1 MKLENKTH
9 THKIREREKDTKGRR
24 EIQIKKKK
32 RKGKMK
38 SEQIVKEIKSGQR
51 KKFNEIENSKIE
63 STRQREIYILKVKG

>member
-32 RKGKMK
+32 KKGKDEK
-38 SEQIVKEIKSGQR
+38 WVDCERNQKWT
-51 KKFNEIENSKIE
+51 KKMFNEIENSKIE
-63 STRQREIYILKVKG
+63 STR